1 MLKNIKYNNI
11 YQKFHRGVNRVNN
24 DQIVDIAITSF
35 GGFTD
40 AFTSGVGRRVEIS
53 NDIVELS
60 VNTVAEINNKTFR
73 FTRCYTKYQLDTKE
87 LDKRQD
93 IVKYAKNLAKNLNK
107 VRKENQKIVDYVED
121 ILKKILKKILAKTS
135 SYKKVLVVGLGN
147 REVVC
152 DSFGVNVTSKILTT
166 GHIDANLGAKVFCLC
181 PMVECQSGISTSQIV
196 CAIAKNIGA
205 DLVILVDSFMTSS
218 IKRLA
223 HSFQFSSNGLTPG
236 GAVGK
241 TNSIDKSSLG
251 IETISIGIP
260 FMLNLKDI
268 CSNIKKDIIVSQK
281 DIMQNIKKTSDIVAN
296 VINCVLFPSLNKQEI
311 CELICT

>member
-1 MLKNIKYNNI
+1 MLIEFKQLHNKFQLKIWAKAHIFFVCGKNICMKIIDECDKDLSQYGFAQKKHQFGICENI
-11 YQKFHRGVNRVNN
+11 LSIK
-24 DQIVDIAITSF
+24 
-35 GGFTD
+35 TD
-40 AFTSGVGRRVEIS
+40 KQQ
-53 NDIVELS
+53 
-60 VNTVAEINNKTFR
+60 NKTGWQKGD
-73 FTRCYTKYQLDTKE
+73 YY
-87 LDKRQD
+87 
-93 IVKYAKNLAKNLNK
+93 IVNCPDLYLY
-107 VRKENQKIVDYVED
+107 NQKIVDYVED

-205 DLVILVDSFMTSS
+205 DLVVLVDSFMTSS

-223 HSFQFSSNGLTPG
+223 HSFQFSSNGLIPG

-281 DIMQNIKKTSDIVAN
+281 DIMQNIQKTSLIVAN

-311 CELICT
+311 CELIYT